1 MTDDTASR
9 LARLAAIAAL
19 LRDRD
24 MALLA
29 AARRRQAQTEAA
41 ISGLSARMPDVTDMA
56 LPAIRQIELTHRHW
70 AEPQRRSLA
79 VRLMDESATC
89 ANALQAARVASGRR
103 QVLEKLASA
112 ARGRGRKGQLS

>member
-1 MTDDTASR
+1 MTDDVTGR
-9 LARLAAIAAL
+9 LIRLAAIAAL

-29 AARRRQAQTEAA
+29 AARRKQALTEAA
-41 ISGLSARMPDVTDMA
+41 ISGLGARMPEVTDMA

-79 VRLMDESATC
+79 LRLMDESATC
-89 ANALQAARVASGRR
+89 ANALQSARVASGRH

-112 ARGRGRKGQLS
+112 ARGRGRKDQLS